1 MADPVS
7 DPEVQVVKP
16 PPKRRRILDPS
27 AIVPVP
33 VYSNKVS
40 SSLQLKPMDPVFT
53 KKNTTENVSDDSLWS
68 SRETNAVAIALSDSE
83 EEEAE
88 HVENKAEHGGL
99 DTARSPSP
107 PPPQSLVQKQSSQ
120 VKKKISEIDR
130 RLKVVNSLMSPEP
143 QTTTRSRRRRGL
155 RSPALEEEQD
165 DVVIVTNPDS
175 GSWSSLY
182 SSSLHEISL
191 KIRCRTDI
199 HKIPVLSSTPLS
211 NVLAQLAAILQVPPP
226 RLLLLRQDV
235 ELPIESTVGEIGLGI
250 ADILECVVMAE
261 EEKSQEAV
269 VGSDVITVRLQS
281 KDRDSLQEFSLH
293 RDAPLS
299 SVFSQYLSTMSGS
312 AQSKVRFH
320 FDGSKV
326 THSQTPA
333 QLDMEDGD
341 IIEVWI

>member
-7 DPEVQVVKP
+7 DSEAQAVKP
-16 PPKRRRILDPS
+16 PPKRRRILDAS

-40 SSLQLKPMDPVFT
+40 SSLRLKPMDHVFT
-53 KKNTTENVSDDSLWS
+53 KKETTEDAADDSLWS
-68 SRETNAVAIALSDSE
+68 SRETKVAVIGLSDSE

-99 DTARSPSP
+99 ETVRSPSP
-107 PPPQSLVQKQSSQ
+107 PPPESLVQKQSSQ

-130 RLKVVNSLMSPEP
+130 RLKVMSSLMSPEP
-143 QTTTRSRRRRGL
+143 QKRTRRRPGSRT
-155 RSPALEEEQD
+155 PASEEEQD
-165 DVVIVTNPDS
+165 DVIITNPDS
-175 GSWSSLY
+175 GSWDSSY

-211 NVLAQLAAILQVPPP
+211 DVLAQLSVVLLVPPP
-226 RLLLLRQDV
+226 RLLLLREDV
-235 ELPIESTVGEIGLGI
+235 ELPLDSTV
-250 ADILECVVMAE
+250 ECVVMADD
-261 EEKSQEAV
+261 EKSKEAV
-269 VGSDVITVRLQS
+269 GGSDVLTVRLQS
-281 KDRDSLQEFSLH
+281 KDRAAAQEFSLH
-293 RDAPLS
+293 RDAPLGP
-299 SVFSQYLSTMSGS
+299 VFSQYLSSMTLS
-312 AQSKVRFH
+312 AQRKVRFH

-326 THSQTPA
+326 KPGQTPA